1 MQRVYTWC
9 VTKPEI
15 NTRRENFYSGI
26 LSFEFVTPEMLF
38 KLHLTREFLRNKYVK
53 RDQDP
58 LTPPRFLFATLEWY
72 VSQEEVIKIFMIFL

>member
-1 MQRVYTWC
+1 
-9 VTKPEI
+9 
-15 NTRRENFYSGI
+15 
-26 LSFEFVTPEMLF
+26 MLF

-53 RDQDP
+53 QDQDP